1 MEGQASTWDKFWMI
15 PGLVFTNLVAF
26 TLFTLTS
33 THWESSLK
41 VVNFVKTHR
50 SAIGIVVQLISHML
64 GLILVRALCSTINLS
79 ARASFAK
86 RSFFLDSVKFLTAIC
101 GVHMDWALPWS
112 RCITLLAFIT
122 TTLFPAALWAGAIT
136 PVPSSR
142 LSTEQIFLPAFT
154 NRTLLNQADIADLL
168 SDVDHFRNTERGI
181 FSYLPATDIQGLL
194 LNSAQDASSR
204 TQAGGTN
211 SHAKLDKTGYV
222 YTGRSYGVGA
232 SVGLVDGFTQSV
244 TSYTYNETGFRAATQ
259 CIYNDTS
266 AFVLKKLFTPE
277 DWTLQVFDA
286 TGYMPN
292 GQSSMFAA
300 AGIATDDI
308 VALGISGWLH
318 FNQTHYVVFA
328 TGNGTD
334 GRYGSLSN
342 VQCQVTFEPTEFA
355 ISVNVTGLSITV
367 HPLEPA
373 PVPAYASNLTSQAVN
388 SVGDLGSTL
397 ATTIWTSVIGD
408 VFMNNIANVEAASG
422 PGNSSN
428 LRGVADAVTS
438 LIDNVFGAYSAA
450 QLMVQNDNTTTSAE
464 AKSDAIVFGSPA
476 YVYPVLV
483 VNLVTCLVY
492 VIEVIRTRG
501 WNHSS
506 SFDFMN
512 ITSVIISTSTGGSAI
527 ASKVQSLHPT
537 QASSSEAAKKNSP
550 VGKIRVRL
558 RKMSQGRVALTVA
571 NDGMATTPNADL
583 AHDWQAT
590 DSLPLLRR
598 SMPGRYHSD
607 QASVISEL

>member
-1 MEGQASTWDKFWMI
+1 
-15 PGLVFTNLVAF
+15 
-26 TLFTLTS
+26 
-33 THWESSLK
+33 
-41 VVNFVKTHR
+41 
-50 SAIGIVVQLISHML
+50 
-64 GLILVRALCSTINLS
+64 
-79 ARASFAK
+79 
-86 RSFFLDSVKFLTAIC
+86 
-101 GVHMDWALPWS
+101 MDWALPWS
-112 RCITLLAFIT
+112 RCITLLAFII

-136 PVPSSR
+136 PVLSSR
-142 LSTEQIFLPAFT
+142 SLTEQILLPAFT
-154 NRTLLNQADIADLL
+154 NTTLLGQTNITGLISEIDN
-168 SDVDHFRNTERGI
+168 FKTTERGI
-181 FSYLPATDIQGLL
+181 FSFLPGIDIQGLL

-232 SVGLVDGFTQSV
+232 SVGLVDGSAQSV
-244 TSYTYNETGFRAATQ
+244 TSYTYNETGFRTATQ

-266 AFVLKKLFTPE
+266 AFLLEGLRTPE
-277 DWTLQVFDA
+277 DWVLQVFDA
-286 TGYMPN
+286 TGYIPN
-292 GQSSMFAA
+292 GQTIMFAA
-300 AGIATDDI
+300 AGIATADI
-308 VALGISGWLH
+308 VAVATSSLLN

-334 GRYGSLSN
+334 GRYGPLSN
-342 VQCQVTFEPTEFA
+342 VQCQVTFEPMEFA
-355 ISVNVTGLSITV
+355 ISVNVTSLNITV
-367 HPLEPA
+367 DPLEPA
-373 PVPAYASNLTSQAVN
+373 PVPPYASNLASSAIR

-397 ATTIWTSVIGD
+397 ATTVWTSVIGD
-408 VFMNNIANVEAASG
+408 VFIKNIANVEAASG
-422 PGNSSN
+422 PGNSSK
-428 LRGVADAVTS
+428 LRGVEDAVTS
-438 LIDNVFGAYSAA
+438 IIDNVFGAYSAA
-450 QLMVQNDNTTTSAE
+450 QLMIQNDNTTTSAE

-476 YVYPVLV
+476 YIYPVLV
-483 VNLVTCLVY
+483 VNLVICLVY
-492 VIEVIRTRG
+492 AIEVIRTRG

-527 ASKVQSLHPT
+527 ASKVQSLHRT

-550 VGKIRVRL
+550 VGKIRICL
-558 RKMSQGRVALTVA
+558 SKMSRGRVALTLA
-571 NDGMATTPNADL
+571 NHGMGTTPNADL